1 MNNFFA
7 TNFKF
12 LREKN
17 KMTQEEIAKK
27 LEKDYS
33 TIGKWEKGQRY
44 PIMLDVI
51 RISQIFNVS
60 LEDLILKD
68 LRIIDKN
75 NDNKEFT
82 ESEKKE
88 ALKQVLKEKGFLNES
103 EEISQ
108 EDFDRL
114 IEFAKRNKDF
124 IVDKKE

>member
-17 KMTQEEIAKK
+17 KMRQEEIAKK

-68 LRIIDKN
+68 LRIIDEN
-75 NDNKEFT
+75 NDKEFT
-82 ESEKKE
+82 EDEKKE
-88 ALKQVLKEKGFLNES
+88 AMKQVLKEKGFLNEN
-103 EEISQ
+103 EEMSQ

>member
-82 ESEKKE
+82 EDEKKE
-88 ALKQVLKEKGFLNES
+88 AMKQILKEKGFLNEN
-103 EEISQ
+103 EEMSQ

>member
-68 LRIIDKN
+68 LRIIDEN
-75 NDNKEFT
+75 NDKEFT
-82 ESEKKE
+82 EDEKKE
-88 ALKQVLKEKGFLNES
+88 AMKQVLKEKGFLNEN
-103 EEISQ
+103 EKMSQ

>member
-68 LRIIDKN
+68 LRIIDEN
-75 NDNKEFT
+75 NDKEFT
-82 ESEKKE
+82 EDEKKE
-88 ALKQVLKEKGFLNES
+88 AMKQVLKEKGFLNEN
-103 EEISQ
+103 EEMSQ

>member
-88 ALKQVLKEKGFLNES
+88 ALKQVLKEKGFLNEN
-103 EEISQ
+103 EEMSQ